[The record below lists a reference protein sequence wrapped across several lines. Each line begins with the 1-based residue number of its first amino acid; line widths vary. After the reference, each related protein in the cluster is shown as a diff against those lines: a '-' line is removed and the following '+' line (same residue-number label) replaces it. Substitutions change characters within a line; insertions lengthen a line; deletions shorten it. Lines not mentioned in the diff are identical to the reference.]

1 MANLYTQVSN
11 NVAKT
16 WMLMSVFF
24 VFLMGF
30 GWILGRASNNPGI
43 FYIFVVISVVMN
55 IASYWFSDKIV
66 MSISHA
72 RLIEKKDSPELYRI
86 VENLAITGG
95 LPTPKVYI
103 IDTPAMNAFATGR
116 DPAHGAVAVTTGLLR
131 ALEKTELEGVVAHEM
146 SHIGNRDTLIA
157 TVVVILAG
165 LIAML
170 SDFFLRMTFWGG
182 GRRRDSQDSGG
193 SGIFLIIGLV
203 AAIIAPIAATI
214 LRLAISRKREFLA
227 DASGALLTRY
237 PEGLA
242 RALEKLERDHTPM
255 PFARSATSHL
265 YIDYPLG
272 KEERSASWFT
282 RLFLTHPPIAERIAA
297 LRMMKAE

>member
-24 VFLMGF
+24 VLLLGF
-30 GWILGRASNNPGI
+30 GWIIGQASNQPEI
-43 FYIFVVISVVMN
+43 FYIFVVVSMVMN
-55 IASYWFSDKIV
+55 ITSYWFSDKIV

-72 RLIEKKDSPELYRI
+72 RAIEKKDSPELYRI

-103 IDTPAMNAFATGR
+103 IDAPALNAFATGR
-116 DPAHGAVAVTTGLLR
+116 DPAHGAVAVTTGLLA
-131 ALEKTELEGVVAHEM
+131 ALEKTELEGVIAHEM

-157 TVVVILAG
+157 TVVVVLAG
-165 LIAML
+165 LIAMV
-170 SDFFLRMTFWGG
+170 SDLFLRMTFWGG
-182 GRRRDSQDSGG
+182 RRRGSRDSGG
-193 SGIFLIIGLV
+193 SGIILIVALI
-203 AAIIAPIAATI
+203 AAIIAPIAATV

-242 RALEKLERDHTPM
+242 RALEKLQHDHTPL

-272 KEERSASWFT
+272 KEEQSSSWFT
-282 RLFLTHPPIAERIAA
+282 RLFLTHPPIEERIAA
-297 LRMMKAE
+297 LRSMKS